1 MAYIEQEIPDDIDI
15 KIQRLVDEGEFN
27 SYEEAIREILSSG
40 LTAYRI
46 DDNNEDDF
54 EDFNPMEPSNHEDDY
69 VF

>member
-27 SYEEAIREILSSG
+27 SYEEAIQEILSSG